1 MRILFVASGSGGHI
15 YPAYSLL
22 KEAKKKHQVGY
33 LMIKNSLEERIITDD
48 DIERVYLDVETQ
60 AQKYWKNPKKVISLF
75 QKIALLE
82 KKIKDYDAVIAFGGF
97 ITFVAAWACK
107 KGGVKLYIH
116 EQNALLGDANA
127 FSLSKARYLFSSFE
141 HIEIPTR
148 YQHKLCYCGNPRV
161 DEALLKRRYQYS
173 PYPLRILFMA
183 GSLGSSSLLNIMRE
197 VTLDKRLEKCHFL
210 VVTGNNNYQK
220 YACQNWGM
228 NTTLRSYLNDAL
240 YYMSIQSLII
250 MRAGATS
257 IMEVRSLAIPS
268 LLIPSPYVKH
278 NHQLYNAQEM
288 EKEGYAFLL
297 EERKLTCEGLIS
309 FILNLLDKPD
319 ILKEMHQKMINIPLI
334 ESQKTMMQ
342 IIENDQH

>member
-22 KEAKKKHQVGY
+22 KEAKKKHQVAY
-33 LMIKNSLEERIITDD
+33 LMIKNSLEERIIKDD

-60 AQKYWKNPKKVISLF
+60 AQKYWKNPKKIILLI
-75 QKIALLE
+75 QKKGLLE

-97 ITFVAAWACK
+97 ITFIAALACK
-107 KGGVKLYIH
+107 KCHVKLYIH

-127 FSLSKARYLFSSFE
+127 FSLSNARYLFSSFE
-141 HIEIPTR
+141 HLEIPTR
-148 YQHKLCYCGNPRV
+148 YQHKLCFCGNPRA

-183 GSLGSSSLLNIMRE
+183 GSLGSSSLLEIIRD
-197 VTLDKRLEKCHFL
+197 VSFDKRLSKCHFL

-220 YACQNWGM
+220 YACQSWGE
-228 NTTLRSYLNDAL
+228 NTTLRSYLDDAL

-278 NHQLYNAQEM
+278 NHQLFNAQAM
-288 EKEGYAFLL
+288 KKKGYAFLM
-297 EERKLTCEGLIS
+297 EEKNLTSERLSS
-309 FILNLLDKPD
+309 FILGLLENPN
-319 ILKEMHQKMINIPLI
+319 ILKEMHQKMMDIPPI
-334 ESQKTMMQ
+334 ESHKIIMD
-342 IIENDQH
+342 IIENDKN